1 MAALPFATG
10 SIIPLGAQDTRAE
23 DEMIDFARLRQSMV
37 DSQIRPND
45 VTDPRII
52 AAMLELPRE
61 RFVPA
66 VRADLAYLDDDIV
79 VREAQSGRPA
89 RYLMEPMI
97 LARLIQALEIC
108 PEESVLDVGCATGY
122 STALLA
128 RVAGSV
134 TGLEQDAE
142 LARVARDRLGEF
154 GADNARIVQG
164 PLTGGVPGG
173 ATFDAILLNG
183 SVEGIPEALVGQLTE
198 DGRLVAVIRAAPPGR
213 ATLHIRSGRSVSRR
227 PLFDAAVPALPGFDV
242 PRGFVF

>member
-1 MAALPFATG
+1 
-10 SIIPLGAQDTRAE
+10 
-23 DEMIDFARLRQSMV
+23 MIDFVRLRQSMV

-66 VRADLAYLDDDIV
+66 ARADLAYLDDDIAL
-79 VREAQSGRPA
+79 REAQPGRPA

-97 LARLIQALEIC
+97 LARLIQALDIR
-108 PEESVLDVGCATGY
+108 PNESVLDVGCATGY

-128 RVAGSV
+128 RLAGSV
-134 TGLEQDAE
+134 TGLEEDAE
-142 LARVARDRLGEF
+142 LAQIARSRLGEL
-154 GADNARIVQG
+154 GAGNARIVEG
-164 PLTGGVPGG
+164 RLTAGAPNG

-183 SVEGIPEALVGQLTE
+183 SVEAIPDILAGQLRE
-198 DGRLVAVIRAAPPGR
+198 DGRLIAVLRAGPPGR
-213 ATLHIRSGRSVSRR
+213 ATLHVRSGGNLSRR
-227 PLFDAAVPALPGFDV
+227 PLFDAAVPLLPGFNV